1 MRSLPAGRP
10 STQTVSPTPNPI
22 ATPAQTSANS
32 TVWWWKNPLN
42 PPPSQSQRR
51 DAPARRSFYQ
61 TRGGRAEARSA
72 LPAGAE
78 RRTLRAKPPRDRSR
92 HVNGVVAIAE
102 RHPERRPERRATL
115 ADDEIDRGA
124 V

>member
-10 STQTVSPTPNPI
+10 STQTVSPIPNPI
-22 ATPAQTSANS
+22 ATPSQTSANR

-61 TRGGRAEARSA
+61 TCDGRAADAVSA

-78 RRTLRAKPPRDRSR
+78 RRALLAELGRDGFRR
-92 HVNGVVAIAE
+92 VNCVVAVAE
-102 RHPERRPERRATL
+102 RH
-115 ADDEIDRGA
+115 
-124 V
+124 